1 MKLLLLLA
9 SATLFVAGCDEAGN
23 AQGRATAQRPPAA
36 AGKGVDWTTR
46 VAATPEGGFRMGN
59 SNARVKLV
67 EYASM
72 TCGVCRSF
80 SEQSKAALGNYVR
93 GGQVSFE
100 IRNFI
105 RDSYD
110 VVAAK
115 LARCGGARTFFPLT
129 EAMFREQSAFV
140 TRGESIPPAEA
151 QAIGALPPAQQFV
164 RLGSATGL
172 DRFVGQ
178 RGITAAKARACLAD
192 KAELDRLLAMTQAA
206 NRDHKVTGTP
216 TFLINDRPV
225 GNTVSWAQL
234 EPQLRAALER

>member
-1 MKLLLLLA
+1 MKRLLA
-9 SATLFVAGCDEAGN
+9 LASGAFVFAACDGVGVAAERTAASSPAVR
-23 AQGRATAQRPPAA
+23 AQA
-36 AGKGVDWTTR
+36 KVDWTTR

-59 SNARVKLV
+59 PNARVKLV

-105 RDSYD
+105 RDPYD

-129 EAMFREQSAFV
+129 EAMFREQPVFLA
-140 TRGESIPPAEA
+140 RAQSIPQADA
-151 QAIGALPPAQQFV
+151 QAIGALPPAEQFV
-164 RLGSATGL
+164 RLGSASGL

-178 RGITAAKARACLAD
+178 RGIPAAKARTCLAD
-192 KAELDRLLAMTQAA
+192 QAGLDRLLAMTQAA
-206 NRDHKVTGTP
+206 NRDHGVTGTP
-216 TFLINDRPV
+216 TFLLNGRRIN
-225 GNTVSWAQL
+225 GVSWAQVD
-234 EPQLRAALER
+234 PQIRVALGR